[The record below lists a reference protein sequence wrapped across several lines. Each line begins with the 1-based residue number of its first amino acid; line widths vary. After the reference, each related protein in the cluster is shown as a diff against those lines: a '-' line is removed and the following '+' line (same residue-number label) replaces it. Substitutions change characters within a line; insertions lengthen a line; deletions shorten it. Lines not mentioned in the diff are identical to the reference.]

1 MFSHVENDQPVR
13 SHPDAARSPRT
24 IHAEEGTLMAALRTS
39 WRYYDRSEDED
50 AKPTDEL
57 PMVRLAADEAPPS
70 FPHPVRRRVTLTGN
84 GEAQRALAADK
95 CLTVSYYDPREPL
108 MIIDVRTSAC
118 HTEPVGTR
126 AIPLRHYVGERGG
139 AYRAMIDARRAG
151 VSAAIG
157 HDYLLLSDEVNQ
169 GECTRM
175 AAGF

>member
-1 MFSHVENDQPVR
+1 
-13 SHPDAARSPRT
+13 
-24 IHAEEGTLMAALRTS
+24 MAALRTS

-70 FPHPVRRRVTLTGN
+70 FPHPVRRRVTLTRN
-84 GEAQRALAADK
+84 GEAQRALDADK
-95 CLTVSYYDPREPL
+95 NLTVGYYDPREPL
-108 MIIDVRTSAC
+108 MIIDAETSAC

-126 AIPLRHYVGERGG
+126 AIPLRHYSGELGG
-139 AYRAMIDARRAG
+139 AYHAMINARRVG

-157 HDYLLLSDEVNQ
+157 HDYLLLSDEVDQ